1 MLYCKLVIL
10 KNFEIKGMEY
20 RFILLNI
27 FFFKVEG
34 RGVERVIFIIIF

>member
-1 MLYCKLVIL
+1 MLYCKLVTL
-10 KNFEIKGMEY
+10 KNYEIKGIEC

-34 RGVERVIFIIIF
+34 RGVERVVFIIIF